1 VADLARLTRDA
12 LDRGLRAAGW
22 KPSGDG
28 SYDRR
33 VNRQFELVTQV
44 WVEGEPVVVQSL
56 LSLECPR
63 LWMVLVHLG
72 EDEREPAVRRDPL
85 EADPVVE
92 RADQIEA
99 AVPGVVARLEAAAER
114 MEVYADVDA
123 FAAALA
129 SEEETREDSPV
140 VVPALLA
147 ATGRKREARE
157 RVRLV
162 PGDFAERLD
171 GWLRGERPPPPPG
184 FGDVPF
190 DWRGAFAAAR
200 EKAREREAEPPGV
213 RAQRPQAS
221 WGDVFRT
228 GRGLVR
234 MFRDGLPPTMP
245 ARDEAWTPV
254 ELNRDAPPVL
264 EAARRAA
271 PLPIWQN
278 AWIEARIEPDGRVL
292 VDGAEVGTVAARG
305 EAATVPG
312 KIERNRRDAPLGLA
326 VQLRS
331 PA

>member
-33 VNRQFELVTQV
+33 VNRQFELVAQV

-63 LWMVLVHLG
+63 LWMVLVDLG

-92 RADQIEA
+92 RPDQVGA
-99 AVPGVVARLEAAAER
+99 TVAGVVRQLDAAAER
-114 MEVYADVDA
+114 MGAYADVDA
-123 FAAALA
+123 FAAALE
-129 SEEETREDSPV
+129 SDEDTRDDAAV

-157 RVRLV
+157 RARHV
-162 PGDFAERLD
+162 PGDFADRLG
-171 GWLRGERPPPPPG
+171 GWLRGERPPESPEDMP
-184 FGDVPF
+184 PF
-190 DWRGAFAAAR
+190 DWREAFAQAR
-200 EKAREREAEPPGV
+200 ERAREREAEPPEV

-312 KIERNRRDAPLGLA
+312 KIERTRRDAPLGLA
-326 VQLRS
+326 VQLGS

>member
-33 VNRQFELVTQV
+33 VNRQFELVAQF
-44 WVEGEPVVVQSL
+44 WVDGEPVVVQSL

-63 LWMVLVHLG
+63 LWMVLVDLG
-72 EDEREPAVRRDPL
+72 EDERDPAVRRAPL
-85 EADPVVE
+85 DADPVIE
-92 RADQIEA
+92 RADQVEA
-99 AVPGVVARLEAAAER
+99 TVAGVVAQLGAAAER
-114 MEVYADVDA
+114 MGAYADVDA
-123 FAAALA
+123 FAAALE
-129 SEEETREDSPV
+129 SDEDTRDDAAV

-157 RVRLV
+157 RARHV
-162 PGDFAERLD
+162 PGDFAGRLG
-171 GWLRGERPPPPPG
+171 GWLRGERPPESHEGMP
-184 FGDVPF
+184 PF
-190 DWRGAFAAAR
+190 DWREAFAQAR
-200 EKAREREAEPPGV
+200 EKAREREAEPPEV

-228 GRGLVR
+228 GRGFVR
-234 MFRDGLPPTMP
+234 MFRDGLPPAMP

-254 ELNRDAPPVL
+254 ELGRDAQPLL

-312 KIERNRRDAPLGLA
+312 KIERHRRDAPLELA